1 MRGIAEQIRKL
12 RELCDKY
19 EAENTEL
26 KKQLEDQNTKLSKLG
41 YSTLNAITRDI
52 EGYDEIN

>member
-1 MRGIAEQIRKL
+1 MIGIAEQIRKL

-26 KKQLEDQNTKLSKLG
+26 KKQLEDQNTKLGKLS
-41 YSTLNAITRDI
+41 YSTLNAIARDI
-52 EGYDEIN
+52 EEYDDN

>member
-1 MRGIAEQIRKL
+1 VRGIAEQIRKL

-26 KKQLEDQNTKLSKLG
+26 KKQLEDQNTKLGKLS
-41 YSTLNAITRDI
+41 YSTLNAIARDI
-52 EGYDEIN
+52 ESYDKNA